1 MSNVALLFPGQ
12 GSQVVGMGRDFW
24 NNFDVAK
31 KLFEEASYA
40 ISFDL
45 RKLCFEGSLNDLT
58 MTMNAQ
64 PALLTVSVIAY
75 QVYMQEIGMGPT
87 YLAGHSL
94 GEYSALV
101 CAGVL
106 SFRDAIKLV
115 RQRGIIMHNADPHQ
129 QGTMVAISHIQLD
142 TLQNICE
149 EVSTKKH
156 PACVACMNADQ
167 QFVISGHRHSIQKI
181 IKRTESLGTKHSYI
195 NVSGPYHSPM
205 MQTAAE
211 QFKVEL
217 DRYQYAHAKYP
228 IISNVTAAPYECD
241 RSVVDYLNMQM
252 TMPVRWSESMLY
264 LVENGVTE
272 VIELGSKHVLVS
284 LMSKIT
290 KRTVPYSLGQPSD
303 LLMLTNTQE
312 RKNKRLTIRKKLLSE
327 LMVTALISRNYN
339 QDSIAYTQTVEPLFH
354 QLQRVKEQI
363 HKNGYKLSE
372 EEINDALQVCH
383 SILTAKQISIDET
396 ALINA
401 I

>member
-12 GSQVVGMGRDFW
+12 GSQMVGMGKGFW
-24 NNFDVAK
+24 NHFDVAK
-31 KLFEEASYA
+31 KLFEEASDA
-40 ISFDL
+40 ISIDL
-45 RKLCFEGSLNDLT
+45 RKLCFEGSMDDLT

-64 PALLTVSVIAY
+64 PALLTVSVIAF
-75 QVYMQEIGMGPT
+75 QVYMQELGVEPA

-106 SFRDAIKLV
+106 SFHDAIKLV

-129 QGTMVAISHIQLD
+129 QGTMAAISHIPLD
-142 TLQNICE
+142 TLQKICD
-149 EVSTKKH
+149 EVSTSER
-156 PACVACMNADQ
+156 PACVACMNTDQ
-167 QFVISGHRHSIQKI
+167 QFVISGHRHSIQEI
-181 IKRTESLGTKHSYI
+181 IKRTESMGTKHSYI

-205 MQTAAE
+205 MQLAAE

-217 DRYQYAHAKYP
+217 EQYQYEHAKYP
-228 IISNVTAAPYECD
+228 IISNVTAVPYQPD
-241 RSVVDYLNMQM
+241 QSVVDYLNGQM
-252 TMPVRWSESMLY
+252 TMPVRWSESMHY

-290 KRTVPYSLGQPSD
+290 KRIVPYSLNQPSD

-312 RKNKRLTIRKKLLSE
+312 RKNKLLTIRKKLLSK

-339 QDSIAYTQTVEPLFH
+339 QDSISYTKTVEPLFH

-363 HKNGYKLSE
+363 NKNGYGLNE

-383 SILTAKQISIDET
+383 SILTAKQIPMDAT
-396 ALINA
+396 ALIDA